1 MIKRETI
8 DLIIDAAHIEEVIG
22 EYVALKKRGANYIGL
37 SPFQN
42 EKSPSFTVSPSKG
55 IFKDFSSGKAG
66 NVVSF
71 LMEHEKLSYPE
82 ALRFLAKKYNIEIEE
97 TVQTEEE
104 KQATSLRESIFL
116 ANKFATDY
124 FKENLW
130 HSDEG
135 KSVALSYFRE
145 RGLTDDTIAKF
156 ELGYAFD
163 DWTHFTK
170 KAIDSG
176 YNPDILVS
184 GGLIGRK
191 DGKEGSAV
199 ENFFDF
205 FKARVLFPVHN
216 ISGRVVGFS
225 GRTLSNDKNIAK
237 YKNSPDTEV
246 YHKSSILFGLY
257 FAKKAIVSLDN
268 CYLVEGN
275 LDLIALHQAG
285 IENTVA
291 PLGTALTIEQVRL
304 MRKFTNNVTI
314 LFDGDKAGIKASIRA
329 IDMVLEEGMNVKI
342 LLLPEGEDPDSYS
355 RKVSR
360 DELKEYL
367 QTNAVDFI
375 SFKANLLQ
383 EESKNDPIKK
393 AEQIKSIVESISLIP
408 DGITRSVYV
417 KECARIMQIDEQTL
431 LIELNK
437 FRRKQ
442 ADKPKRNTFEEAPPA
457 ELENAILE
465 QELGLTVST
474 DDSWQDHEKE
484 IVRLLLN
491 YGDVLIDV
499 DHTNE
504 EGEAETIQVPVAEMI
519 IHELNSDEIE
529 LIHFPYKQ
537 IFDEYKQLLLE
548 NKTIPHSNYFV
559 HHSQQ
564 HIQQNSIDLIN
575 ILYKLS
581 TRWEEKHNIYTVTEE
596 SLIKQAVYHTLY
608 SIRIKRVQQLINE
621 NQEKLKTCGDGQEMM
636 NLLELQRNLQEV
648 KIQISAEL
656 GRIIL
661 K

>member
-22 EYVALKKRGANYIGL
+22 EYVALKKRGANYVGL

-71 LMEHEKLSYPE
+71 LMEHEKFSYPE
-82 ALRFLAKKYNIEIEE
+82 ALRFLANKYNIEIEE
-97 TVQTEEE
+97 SVQTEEE
-104 KQATSLRESIFL
+104 KQATSLRESIFI

-124 FKENLW
+124 FKDNLW

-135 KSVALSYFRE
+135 KSVALSYFRD

-163 DWTHFTK
+163 DWTHFTN
-170 KAIDSG
+170 KAINEG
-176 YNPDILVS
+176 YNPNILTA

-191 DGKEGSAV
+191 DGKEGNAV

-246 YHKSSILFGLY
+246 YHKSAVLFGLY
-257 FAKKAIVSLDN
+257 FAKKAITQFEK

-304 MRKFTNNVTI
+304 IRKYTNNIII

-329 IDMVLEEGMNVKI
+329 IDMVLGEGMNVKV

-355 RKVSR
+355 RKVTR
-360 DELKEYL
+360 DELKNYL
-367 QTNAVDFI
+367 ETNAVDFI
-375 SFKANLLQ
+375 SFKAQLLQ
-383 EESKNDPIKK
+383 EEAKNDPIKK
-393 AEQIKSIVESISLIP
+393 AEQIKSIVESIALIP

-437 FRRKQ
+437 VRRKQ
-442 ADKPKRNTFEEAPPA
+442 AEKPKRFEDTPHA
-457 ELENAILE
+457 ELESSVLE
-465 QELGLTVST
+465 KELGLTVSG

-491 YGDVLIDV
+491 YGDALIDV
-499 DHTNE
+499 EHTNE
-504 EGEAETIQVPVAEMI
+504 EEEEITIQIPVAEMI
-519 IHELNSDEIE
+519 IHELQNDQIE
-529 LIHFPYKQ
+529 LISFPCKQ
-537 IFDEYKQLLLE
+537 IFDEYKQIVLKD
-548 NKTIPHSNYFV
+548 KTIPHSNYFV
-559 HHSQQ
+559 HHPQQ
-564 HIQQNSIDLIN
+564 HIQQYSIDLIN
-575 ILYKLS
+575 ISYTLS
-581 TRWEEKHNIYTVTEE
+581 ARWEEKHNIYTVTED

-608 SIRIKRVQQLINE
+608 SIRIKRVQQLISE
-621 NQEKLKTCGDGQEMM
+621 NQEQLKTCTDDAELM
-636 NLLELQRNLQEV
+636 NLLELQRNLQEA

-656 GRIIL
+656 GRIVL